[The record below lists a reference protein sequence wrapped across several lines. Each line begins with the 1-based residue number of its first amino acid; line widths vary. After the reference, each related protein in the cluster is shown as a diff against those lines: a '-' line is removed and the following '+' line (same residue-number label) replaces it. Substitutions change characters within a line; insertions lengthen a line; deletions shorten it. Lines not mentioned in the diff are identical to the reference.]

1 MQSRNAQSAAPGLES
16 EPREFRTHPAITRR
30 RKLLVLAVVMLGN
43 AACGGADEEF
53 SGKRAPRFEAR
64 SPAIPAP
71 RIALVLGSGGHRGFA
86 HIGVLKALTEKGIRP
101 DLIIGSSV
109 GAVVGALYAGGMSA
123 TEVEKLA
130 YSLNSREFFEFRTLL
145 GKPATGG
152 AVQDFVNKH
161 VQGRAIEELPIAF
174 AAAATRVRD
183 SSLVLFNRGDTGIA
197 VRASAASPGG
207 FEPVR
212 ISGEAYVDGDVASPV
227 PIRAARRMG
236 ARVVIA
242 VDVSAYVQ
250 GTPSGVPAEW
260 IEKDARRATQVAAEA
275 PEADVLIHPD
285 IGYYAGYSEA
295 YRRRVI
301 AIAYSAAR
309 ARLPAV
315 LAAVARTTEARA
327 AAHAEEATPKTT
339 GAASK

>member
-1 MQSRNAQSAAPGLES
+1 MIRSFP
-16 EPREFRTHPAITRR
+16 I
-30 RKLLVLAVVMLGN
+30 VLAIVLLGT
-43 AACGGADEEF
+43 AACVGADEEF

-64 SPAIPAP
+64 GPGIPAP
-71 RIALVLGSGGHRGFA
+71 RVALVLGSGGHRGFA
-86 HIGVLKALTEKGIRP
+86 HIGVLKALTEKDIRP

-109 GAVVGALYAGGMSA
+109 GAVVGALYAGGMSPA
-123 TEVEKLA
+123 EIEKLA
-130 YSLNSREFFEFRTLL
+130 YRLNSLDFFEFRMLF
-145 GKPATGG
+145 GKPATGR
-152 AVQDFVNKH
+152 ATQDFVSRH
-161 VQGRAIEELPIAF
+161 VQGRMIEELPIAF

-183 SSLVLFNRGDTGIA
+183 SSLVLFNRGDTGVA

-242 VDVSAYVQ
+242 VDVSAYAQ
-250 GTPSGVPAEW
+250 ETPSGVPAEW
-260 IEKDARRATQVAAEA
+260 IEKDARRAKQVAAEA

-309 ARLPAV
+309 ERVPAV
-315 LAAVARTTEARA
+315 VAAVARLKEAQA
-327 AAHAEEATPKTT
+327 AAQAKDIAPATT